1 MKWDTK
7 IMLRNQSKALNCIR
21 KKARIGV
28 SHNQKIKRSIRLIGT
43 SGFDNGGEDGGGRVL
58 PFARGDEPEEGLG
71 MLVQTIGAEEVGHGA
86 VGVEGVAEGG
96 LRGPVEEGEER
107 ERRERVRVEV
117 DEVDKVTGCE
127 GREDTLERGLQ
138 RLCLGV
144 VNCFGDGEEY
154 GISMVRRWWWRV
166 PGGG

>member
-1 MKWDTK
+1 MTWDTI
-7 IMLRNQSKALNCIR
+7 IMLRNQSKALNCIG

-28 SHNQKIKRSIRLIGT
+28 SHNQRIKHSIRLIGT

-58 PFARGDEPEEGLG
+58 PFARDEEPEEGLG
-71 MLVQTIGAEEVGHGA
+71 MWVQTTGAEEVGHGA

-96 LRGPVEEGEER
+96 LRGEPVEEGEER

-127 GREDTLERGLQ
+127 GREETLERGLQ

-154 GISMVRRWWWRV
+154 GISMARR
-166 PGGG
+166 